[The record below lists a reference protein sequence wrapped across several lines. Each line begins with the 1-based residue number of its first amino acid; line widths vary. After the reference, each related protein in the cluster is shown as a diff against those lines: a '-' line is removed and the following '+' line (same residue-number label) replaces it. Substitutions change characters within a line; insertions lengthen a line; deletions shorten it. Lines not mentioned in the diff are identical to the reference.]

1 MSNYAVENDREY
13 KIWGRDCMVKLI
25 FDCYEGEEIDSIQ
38 EEAIADFEKN
48 ILEYTQNGL
57 DALKKYLVQNYKKE
71 IGDES
76 VPNIFKYVV
85 PKTVYVSKD
94 PSKKKVIGLLCH
106 FKFDDEDGIAIKYVD
121 GKVRDIGGEQIV
133 L

>member
-1 MSNYAVENDREY
+1 MSNYVAENDRKY

-25 FDCYEGEEIDSIQ
+25 FDCYEGEEIDCIQ

-48 ILEYTQNGL
+48 IMAYTQNGL
-57 DALKKYLVQNYKKE
+57 DALKKYLVQNHKKE
-71 IGDES
+71 IEDES
-76 VPNIFKYVV
+76 LPNIFKYVV

-121 GKVRDIGGEQIV
+121 GKVCDIGGEQIV

>member
-13 KIWGRDCMVKLI
+13 KIWGRDFILKLI

-38 EEAIADFEKN
+38 EDAIADFEKN

-76 VPNIFKYVV
+76 LPNIFKYVV

-121 GKVRDIGGEQIV
+121 GKVCDIGGEQIV

>member
-1 MSNYAVENDREY
+1 MSEYAVENDREY
-13 KIWGRDCMVKLI
+13 KIWGRDCVVKLI
-25 FDCYEGEEIDSIQ
+25 FDCYEGEEIDNIQ

-57 DALKKYLVQNYKKE
+57 DALKIYLVQNYKKE

-121 GKVRDIGGEQIV
+121 GKVCDIGGEQVV

>member
-1 MSNYAVENDREY
+1 MSDYAVENDRVY
-13 KIWGRDCMVKLI
+13 KIWGRDCSVKLI

-71 IGDES
+71 IEDKL

-85 PKTVYVSKD
+85 PKAIYVSKD
-94 PSKKKVIGLLCH
+94 PSKKKVIGLLCY
-106 FKFDDEDGIAIKYVD
+106 FKFNDEDGIAIKYID
-121 GKVRDIGGEQIV
+121 DKVCDIGGEQIV